1 MAVMALLVG
10 VVLCWWRVPMEHEQ
24 VRDHLQGFPDSDEKM
39 HGLRPLV
46 LAVMCFIPFVGAIGY
61 AMAGILARWM
71 VREFLRAMLI
81 CYGGILLIYFL
92 IDFSGKA
99 ARLGE
104 GGELATGTVSYYTRL
119 APSIFSLLLPFGIL
133 FSVMYCVSKISRS
146 REVVATLQSG
156 RSLLRV
162 MFPLYVCGI
171 LGSAFYLGCNFHWA
185 PMAEGMKDANMDEA
199 RGKTGKLM
207 SHAVF
212 YYAKGRRM
220 WMVTEIPRGFDR
232 GVPMKGVE
240 VTTLNEDGSL
250 ASRLYAKEAV
260 WVDAQ
265 KSWQFYDVEM
275 TDHHKNQ
282 APVFMS
288 AEEEPYVKNDWRET
302 PAQIVQLGLDVR
314 HMGMPD
320 LSGMIHSDL
329 SAQWLERDLARYA
342 TQWHYRLAL
351 PMTCLVY
358 VCFALPLSLF
368 VTRRPHGGTM
378 AFTIMLAIG
387 MVLLSSVAL
396 ALGEAGNVPPLWAAW
411 LPVVLFLIVGCWLM
425 RRRSSGRALWPLIG

>member
-1 MAVMALLVG
+1 MAMVALLLG
-10 VVLCWWRVPMEHEQ
+10 VVLCWWRVPIEQ
-24 VRDHLQGFPDSDEKM
+24 VQVKEHLRGFPDSDEWM
-39 HGLRPLV
+39 HGLRPHV
-46 LAVMCFIPFVGAIGY
+46 LAVLCFIPFVGAACY
-61 AMAGILARWM
+61 AAAGIMARWL
-71 VREFLRAMLI
+71 VREFLRSMLI
-81 CYGGILLIYFL
+81 CYGGILLVYFL
-92 IDFSGKA
+92 IDFSGNA

-104 GGELATGTVSYYTRL
+104 GGELGSGTLMYYTRL
-119 APSIFSLLLPFGIL
+119 APSIISLLLPFGIL

-162 MFPLYVCGI
+162 MMPLYVCGI
-171 LGSAFYLGCNFHWA
+171 LGSVFYLGCNFHWA
-185 PMAEGMKDANMDEA
+185 PMAEGMKNANMDEA
-199 RGKTGKLM
+199 QGKTGKLM
-207 SHAVF
+207 NYAVF

-260 WVDAQ
+260 WVEAES
-265 KSWQFYDVEM
+265 SWQFYNVEM

-282 APVFMS
+282 APVFVT
-288 AEEEPYVKNDWRET
+288 APDPYVKDSWRET

-320 LSGMIHSDL
+320 LSGMMHSDL

-358 VCFALPLSLF
+358 VVFALPLSLF
-368 VTRRPHGGTM
+368 VTRRAHGGTM
-378 AFTIMLAIG
+378 ALTILLAILL
-387 MVLLSSVAL
+387 VLLSSVAL

-411 LPVVLFLIVGCWLM
+411 TPVVFFTVVGCWLM
-425 RRRSSGRALWPLIG
+425 GRRASGRALWPLFG